1 MADLKSE
8 FQLYD
13 ANEVKC
19 SMEEGVNI
27 KNVEVYMCLS
37 KIKYIH
43 AKWLVKATDQLG
55 KDTELITRGFD
66 KAGISLDK
74 VIVTVFIY

>member
-1 MADLKSE
+1 MTDLKSE
-8 FQLYD
+8 FQLYY

-37 KIKYIH
+37 KIKPIH
-43 AKWLVKATDQLG
+43 TKWLVKATDQLG
-55 KDTELITRGFD
+55 
-66 KAGISLDK
+66 
-74 VIVTVFIY
+74 